1 MQAKRLCAGAY
12 GSTKRYKSVE
22 RIFKVNAKC
31 IVGASGEI
39 SDFQQLQTKLMTLE
53 SEAEMKETQIKQ
65 MQTESEKSI
74 DELQMRVQTQ
84 EQYINDLER
93 RRELAKKEIED
104 LNSKVLK
111 QRGIIQLGQ
120 ER

>member
-1 MQAKRLCAGAY
+1 
-12 GSTKRYKSVE
+12 
-22 RIFKVNAKC
+22 
-31 IVGASGEI
+31 
-39 SDFQQLQTKLMTLE
+39 
-53 SEAEMKETQIKQ
+53 MKETQIKQ

-120 ER
+120 ERLKGE